1 MSLLAEILPVKHIL
15 LDMDVGSKK
24 RVFEQVGFLLE
35 NEMGIN
41 RADVFNCLFAREK
54 LGSTGMGQHVAI
66 PHGCL
71 PNLES
76 TVGVFVR
83 TKEGIPFDAADG
95 LPVQVLFIL
104 LAPEQEGND
113 IHLQILSELAEKFS
127 SPERVKRLQQTI
139 TPEETLK
146 VLTE

>member
-1 MSLLAEILPVKHIL
+1 MSLLAEILPVEHIL

-35 NEMGIN
+35 NKMGIN

-71 PNLES
+71 PGLKS
-76 TVGVFVR
+76 TIGVFVR
-83 TKEGIPFDAADG
+83 TKEGISFDAPDG
-95 LPVQVLFIL
+95 LPVRIMFIL
-104 LAPEQEGND
+104 LAPECESND
-113 IHLQILSELAEKFS
+113 THLQILSELAEKLS
-127 SPERVKRLQQTI
+127 SQDRVKRLQETTSQ
-139 TPEETLK
+139 EETLK
-146 VLTE
+146 TLVE

>member
-1 MSLLAEILPVKHIL
+1 MSLLAEILPVEHIL

-35 NEMGIN
+35 NEMNIN

-71 PNLES
+71 PGINR

-83 TKEGIPFDAADG
+83 TKEGISFDAADG
-95 LPVQVLFIL
+95 LPVQIMFVL
-104 LAPEQEGND
+104 LAPEHESND
-113 IHLQILSELAEKFS
+113 LHLQILSELAEKLS
-127 SPERVKRLQQTI
+127 SPERVQRLLHTS
-139 TPEETLK
+139 TAEETLK
-146 VLTE
+146 TLLE